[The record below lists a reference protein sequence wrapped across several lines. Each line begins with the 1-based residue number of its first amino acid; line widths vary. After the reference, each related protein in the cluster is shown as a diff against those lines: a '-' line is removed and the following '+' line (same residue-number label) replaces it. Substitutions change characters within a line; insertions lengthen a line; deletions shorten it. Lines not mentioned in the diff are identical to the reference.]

1 MRERRVL
8 CARLRFE
15 NTGNASASDV
25 QLQILKL
32 SARFGRF
39 KCEKR
44 LANRRETD
52 ETDARKKE
60 IQTVEKQNRHTNAV
74 SKNTEKEHS
83 QCVFSDENVS
93 SKTWRRSRENTKLS
107 FAAPSPSRRAR

>member
-52 ETDARKKE
+52 ETDARKKKNP
-60 IQTVEKQNRHTNAV
+60 TVEKQNAIQTQSQKTPKKSIRSAFSVTKMCRRKRGVGRH
-74 SKNTEKEHS
+74 
-83 QCVFSDENVS
+83 
-93 SKTWRRSRENTKLS
+93 NTKLS
-107 FAAPSPSRRAR
+107 FTSPSPSRRAR

>member
-39 KCEKR
+39 KCFASR
-44 LANRRETD
+44 NRRETD

-83 QCVFSDENVS
+83 
-93 SKTWRRSRENTKLS
+93 
-107 FAAPSPSRRAR
+107 